1 MNFLFNLKDPEGKY
15 SPTSAA
21 TSPLEKD
28 KNVLY
33 VAFQSGLIMRYNIE
47 TNEMKPFFNITKEI
61 KAMREAAEVNKYKKG
76 PFSHYRYP
84 KDFTMLGDER
94 GLLGLAF
101 HPDKERKGEFFIFYS
116 AATDK
121 EHMTGTAFAL
131 DNYAVLERVDPVAN
145 TRTQMMRIPQP
156 QWNHNG
162 GMLMFGP
169 QDGYLYIG
177 LGDGGG
183 FNDEHGRL
191 AKPSRD
197 QSKYKRNVAYFN
209 DKESKDKR
217 GVILLS
223 EKDPKSYLGYAQDP
237 TVPYGKILR
246 IDVNQNNHGFP
257 PVIGKGYSIPKGN
270 PFLRHKT
277 QNVSFG
283 RICKYFQGHQPLP
296 EIYTYGLRNPWKFD
310 ISQRGDHIFV
320 GDVGQSETEEI
331 TLITK
336 PGENHGW
343 RAMEANRVF
352 NLSLL
357 VQLENDTFYHRK
369 IVPPILTYGRD
380 VGRAVIGGYLIDYGT
395 SLWLEFDQRFP
406 YPTVMPVGFHQG
418 RFYVFGDWTG
428 KIMVGIEEV
437 QEWGIKRWRWQK
449 IYEFTD
455 RDIHSF
461 AKDKQGR
468 IYVLHKT
475 SVFAKTSEKTFGISR
490 LQDLLIPITTTATM
504 KKSSLSFDISSGSS
518 SEEEEAVETKLTSD
532 FKASQSYFERR
543 GAFARYSYK
552 EKLEEDEIK
561 RILTEVVVVASR
573 TKSALRKTEKG
584 NAAFAKIHVTI
595 LKIEDMHQELT
606 TENSVC
612 PAYTAQT
619 KPDMHD
625 IPWLGSFKI
634 ARGKAF
640 SSLAF
645 SSNQNRITTG
655 DLHAASQ
662 PDQSLW
668 GIGHTNTE
676 NGIVTFPGGIPIY
689 KNGKLVAGLGV
700 SGDSS
705 SIDHIIATTAM
716 RNLGVPYQIPAHLIT
731 PTSPSSS
738 SSLGTTTK
746 SMFRFPVF
754 GRKPKASQMLILAE
768 TMVSINHRCTPM
780 GEQPEQYPAS
790 LGNTPDRKIINFE
803 YILWHHIHLTVK
815 YVVASFLK
823 DDPKKKEMVKEL
835 VRQFKEWGEG
845 FLFSDNIKS
854 QSDKP
859 FELINFWEQELIRT
873 HTLAAKAI
881 ADNSWEVKNYS
892 EKLKGLLVIMGQNRI
907 QIGEF
912 LTKLAGRET
921 KTLWD
926 AHLICTSDYISALQ
940 TTRDLNG
947 SAFGKAVFTCK
958 LLGLELGGLLN
969 EKIHGRTT
977 CNKKK

>member
-1 MNFLFNLKDPEGKY
+1 MNFLFNLKDPSGKY
-15 SPTSAA
+15 SPTAAA

-28 KNVLY
+28 KNALY

-61 KAMREAAEVNKYKKG
+61 KAMREAAEVNNYKKG

-121 EHMTGTAFAL
+121 EGMTGTAFGL
-131 DNYAVLERVDPVAN
+131 DYSAVLERVYPTPVYN
-145 TRTQMMRIPQP
+145 FPELNPWTREVLMRIPQP

-162 GMLMFGP
+162 GMLVFGP

-191 AKPSRD
+191 AKVDSEP
-197 QSKYKRNVAYFN
+197 KG
-209 DKESKDKR
+209 KR
-217 GVILLS
+217 GVILLDA
-223 EKDPKSYLGYAQDP
+223 KDPTSFLGNAQDP

-246 IDVNQNNHGFP
+246 IDINQGLGFP
-257 PVIGKGYSIPKGN
+257 PIIGQGYSIPKGN
-270 PFLRHKT
+270 SILYQKLET
-277 QNVSFG
+277 LGDVSD
-283 RICKYFQGHQPLP
+283 YFQGPRVLP

-310 ISQRGDHIFV
+310 ISQGGQIFV
-320 GDVGQSETEEI
+320 GDVGQSKEEKI
-331 TLITK
+331 TVIK
-336 PGENHGW
+336 GPGENHGW
-343 RAMEANRVF
+343 RAKEGNHTF
-352 NLSLL
+352 
-357 VQLENDTFYHRK
+357 NDTLLTILQRGTNPRK
-369 IVPPILTYGRD
+369 DIIVRPILTYGRS

-395 SLWLEFDQRFP
+395 PLWLEFDQRFP
-406 YPTVMPVGFHQG
+406 YPPKMPVGFYQG
-418 RFYVFGDWTG
+418 RFYVFGDLTG
-428 KIMVGIEEV
+428 KVMLGIENLKHCIVDWSWE
-437 QEWGIKRWRWQK
+437 IL
-449 IYEFTD
+449 YEFSN

-475 SVFAKTSEKTFGISR
+475 SVFAKKSLKTFGISR
-490 LQDLLIPITTTATM
+490 LQDLLTPLPITTTTTTM

-518 SEEEEAVETKLTSD
+518 SEEEEVAVETKLTSD

-561 RILTEVVVVASR
+561 RILTEVVMVASR
-573 TKSALRKTEKG
+573 TKSALRKTVKG
-584 NAAFAKIHVTI
+584 NPAFAKIHVTI

-716 RNLGVPYQIPAHLIT
+716 RNLGVLYQVPAHLIT

-738 SSLGTTTK
+738 SSSSLGTRTTK

-768 TMVSINHRCTPM
+768 TVVSINHRCTPM
-780 GEQPEQYPAS
+780 GEQPEQYPES

-803 YILWHHIHLTVK
+803 YVLWHHIHLTVK

-912 LTKLAGRET
+912 LTKLAGSET